1 MSQQIEAV
9 HPGHTHV
16 EHHAADFVSIAR
28 LEKGLRGLERLD
40 AVADGHQEVAEG
52 TTQGGVVVHNADH
65 ARLSS
70 SHAPLP
76 ALRRR
81 GRLDPAPILGS
92 AADPRLPDLR
102 LVRTGVNPTF
112 VGLGIS
118 ANRLISLGSSRS
130 GYASPVLGRSR
141 PRSNRV
147 LTKDRGWL
155 HRALALDL
163 AAAHNPW
170 GLRAGRQRAAVST
183 RRGRTREPYELV
195 KAATRRALCPRV
207 RFCAISGNHGE

>member
-1 MSQQIEAV
+1 
-9 HPGHTHV
+9 
-16 EHHAADFVSIAR
+16 
-28 LEKGLRGLERLD
+28 KGLRGLERLD
-40 AVADGHQEVAEG
+40 AIAAGHQEVAEG

-65 ARLSS
+65 APLSS

-112 VGLGIS
+112 VGLGIGTK
-118 ANRLISLGSSRS
+118 IGEGSDE
-130 GYASPVLGRSR
+130 GQ
-141 PRSNRV
+141 
-147 LTKDRGWL
+147 GWL
-155 HRALALDL
+155 RRAVAVDL
-163 AAAHNPW
+163 PLAHNPW

-183 RRGRTREPYELV
+183 RRGRTREPYE
-195 KAATRRALCPRV
+195 
-207 RFCAISGNHGE
+207 